1 MSDTQKIRSIDF
13 GPVVVIDFFTTPFP
27 KCYGAALVV
36 VMLLFT
42 LDHYFTI
49 ICVLIGLWGKTAVSY

>member
-1 MSDTQKIRSIDF
+1 MSDTQEIRSIDC
-13 GPVVVIDFFTTPFP
+13 GPVVAIDFFTAPFP

-42 LDHYFTI
+42 PWI
-49 ICVLIGLWGKTAVSY
+49 ITLLLFVF

>member
-49 ICVLIGLWGKTAVSY
+49 ICVLIGL